1 MKFAT
6 IFTGSLLCAT
16 QTFALPAEDGLRS
29 LKASLKKRAYPG
41 FNAADQHV
49 STTGA
54 HAWMP
59 PGHGDLRGPCPG

>member
-6 IFTGSLLCAT
+6 MFPGVLLCAS
-16 QTFALPAEDGLRS
+16 QTFALPTEDGLRS
-29 LKASLKKRAYPG
+29 LKASLKKRASPG

-59 PGHGDLRGPCPG
+59 PGSGDLRGPCPG